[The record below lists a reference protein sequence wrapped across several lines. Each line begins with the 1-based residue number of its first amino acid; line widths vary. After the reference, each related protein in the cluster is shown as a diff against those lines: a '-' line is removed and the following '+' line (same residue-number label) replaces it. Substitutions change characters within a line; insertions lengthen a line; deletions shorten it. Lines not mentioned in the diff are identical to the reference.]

1 MSGERAVD
9 VEDWTAC
16 AEGFLEEDETLRAAG
31 VVAEREPD
39 RGIDR
44 EGRVPSR
51 SDNMT
56 TFRELEREEGDQ

>member
-1 MSGERAVD
+1 M
-9 VEDWTAC
+9 
-16 AEGFLEEDETLRAAG
+16 EEDETLRAAG

-39 RGIDR
+39 RGSDR

>member
-16 AEGFLEEDETLRAAG
+16 AEGFLEEDEALRAAG

-39 RGIDR
+39 RGSDR

-51 SDNMT
+51 SGRHDDIQGT
-56 TFRELEREEGDQ
+56 SKGGG